1 MYFLNVNFLFAE
13 GEGAAGQPSICQ
25 NGGTY
30 KTIQGTCECEP
41 DYTGPNCE
49 TGQLRPFFK
58 SYNKVKIL
66 PSFVKKKNKCSN
78 YLFKCEFLLR
88 SEARLS

>member
-49 TGQLRPFFK
+49 TGQLRPFFA

-66 PSFVKKKNKCSN
+66 PFFVKKKQKNKQNVQTIC
-78 YLFKCEFLLR
+78 
-88 SEARLS
+88 